1 MTQSFATGQQHEKP
15 RKLDDKMRF
24 GMMWPNSPSPFV
36 TSAAVAERNPDI
48 LDINTHIEL
57 ARTAEDAGFDFVF
70 FADGYTHHGDDN
82 ARVGHGEPCI
92 SAPIYAPIVM
102 GATEH
107 IGVVTTMHA
116 RYLSPALLARF
127 GANLDV
133 LSGGRWGWNIVP
145 GSKGSE
151 AKLMGLMDEIPHDEM
166 YEVVEETLRAVRALW
181 DADGSPV
188 HFDGKYHQFDGTPRG
203 PYPVQK
209 SPVIFN
215 AGVSPAGQN
224 FISRHAD
231 FGFFAVDEDTDKV
244 AATVAQLATRADEAG
259 REPYSVSLAGSIGVV
274 IDKTS
279 SAADEKFRWIRD
291 SVDMDAARGW
301 AAGVL
306 ARSQT
311 YRANIGTELDAAAIK
326 MALAAG
332 SRVLVGTASEI
343 AEQLIEL
350 HRQTGLRGAML
361 ISMLWGPSEVA
372 QLKDVFPYLEK
383 AGIWETPESRGWS
396 W

>member
-1 MTQSFATGQQHEKP
+1 MATTFARGLRNAKP

-24 GMMWPNSPSPFV
+24 GMMYPNSPSPFV
-36 TSAAVAERNPDI
+36 TSAAVAELSPDI
-48 LDINTHIEL
+48 LDPNTHIEL

-70 FADGYTHHGDDN
+70 FADGYTHHGADN

-102 GATEH
+102 GATQH
-107 IGVVTTMHA
+107 IGVVTTLHA
-116 RYLSPALLARF
+116 RYLNPVVLARI

-145 GSKGSE
+145 GAKGSE
-151 AKLMGLMDEIPHDEM
+151 ARLMGMSQDIPHDEL
-166 YEVVEETLRAVRALW
+166 YAVVEETLRAVRTLW
-181 DADGSPV
+181 AADGEPID
-188 HFDGKYHQFDGTPRG
+188 FRGKYHQLEGTPRG
-203 PYPVQK
+203 PYPVQE

-215 AGVSPAGQN
+215 AGVSPAGQE
-224 FISRHAD
+224 FIARNAD
-231 FGFFAVDEDTDKV
+231 FGFFSVPEELEKV
-244 AATVAQLATRADEAG
+244 KDTVAQLSGKAQAVG
-259 REPYSVSLAGSIGVV
+259 RGEHEVSLAGALGVV

-279 SAADEKFRWIRD
+279 AAADEKFRWIRD
-291 SVDMDAARGW
+291 SLDMEAARGW

-311 YRANIGTELDAAAIK
+311 FQANIGTELDAAAIK
-326 MALAAG
+326 MAMAAG
-332 SRVLVGTASEI
+332 ARVLVGSAEDI
-343 AEQLIEL
+343 AEQLIEI
-350 HRQTGLRGAML
+350 HSVTGLRAVML

-372 QLKDVFPYLEK
+372 QLRDVFPYLEK
-383 AGIWETPESRGWS
+383 AGVWETPESRGWS